1 MHAAFLAFL
10 FLAALG
16 IAAGHLAEASS
27 RPGSGGYAAAAA
39 ASAAASAEVTAP
51 PR

>member
-1 MHAAFLAFL
+1 MRTAFLVFF

-16 IAAGHLAEASS
+16 IAAGHLAEASY
-27 RPGSGGYAAAAA
+27 RPGSGVPAAAPAPVPAEPA
-39 ASAAASAEVTAP
+39 AS